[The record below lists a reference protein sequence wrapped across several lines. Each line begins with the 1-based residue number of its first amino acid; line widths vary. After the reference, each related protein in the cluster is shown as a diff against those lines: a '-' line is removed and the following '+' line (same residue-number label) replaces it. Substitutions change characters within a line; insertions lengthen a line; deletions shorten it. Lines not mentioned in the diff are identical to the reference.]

1 MEVELEGRLPDTKN
15 CLILEFKSDH
25 SSEVSQI
32 AWEGDRSDLEGDIRR
47 AKVGTVL
54 LREGKGFLR
63 IWQAFPQQ
71 GDFHLTSVRL
81 SAPTK

>member
-1 MEVELEGRLPDTKN
+1 MEVELEGRLPNKKNRLIVEFRSDNSTKA
-15 CLILEFKSDH
+15 IRME
-25 SSEVSQI
+25 
-32 AWEGDRSDLEGDIRR
+32 WEGGGPDLQGEKFS

-63 IWQAFPQQ
+63 IWPAFPQHGYFQ
-71 GDFHLTSVRL
+71 LTSVRL